1 MQVIIL
7 AGGLGTRLAEET
19 DLIPKP
25 MVQIGSVPIIRHI
38 LNHFSA
44 YGFQEFIIAAGYKA
58 SVISHYFSTES
69 LPQHWKVSVID
80 TGLETSTGGR
90 LLKLKEFLGERFMV
104 TYGDGLSN
112 VNLNELLNFHLNS
125 GKLGT
130 VTAVRPPA
138 RFGTLEIL
146 NGVVTKFSEK
156 DPQDVGWIN
165 GGFFVFEKLF
175 LNYIRDVDTVLEQEP
190 LRQLA
195 SNSQLA
201 GFEHNDWWHPMDTL
215 RDKRELESLW
225 NAGSPP
231 WEVTD
236 NV

>member
-1 MQVIIL
+1 
-7 AGGLGTRLAEET
+7 
-19 DLIPKP
+19 
-25 MVQIGSVPIIRHI
+25 
-38 LNHFSA
+38 
-44 YGFQEFIIAAGYKA
+44 
-58 SVISHYFSTES
+58 
-69 LPQHWKVSVID
+69 
-80 TGLETSTGGR
+80 
-90 LLKLKEFLGERFMV
+90 MV

-112 VNLNELLNFHLNS
+112 VNLNDLLNFHLDS

-146 NGVVTKFSEK
+146 NGTVTKFSEK

-175 LNYIRDVDTVLEQEP
+175 LEYIRDVDTVLEQEP

-231 WEVTD
+231 WKVTD

>member
-25 MVQIGSVPIIRHI
+25 MVQIGSLPIIRHI

-44 YGFQEFIIAAGYKA
+44 YGYYEFIIAAGYKA
-58 SVISHYFSTES
+58 SVISHYFSTVS
-69 LPQHWKVSVID
+69 LPQNWKVSVID

-112 VNLNELLNFHLNS
+112 VNLNDLLNFHLNS

-146 NGVVTKFSEK
+146 NGLVTKFSEK

-175 LNYIRDVDTVLEQEP
+175 LDYIQDVDTVLEQEP
-190 LRQLA
+190 LRLLA

-215 RDKRELESLW
+215 RDKRELENLW

-231 WEVTD
+231 WKVSD